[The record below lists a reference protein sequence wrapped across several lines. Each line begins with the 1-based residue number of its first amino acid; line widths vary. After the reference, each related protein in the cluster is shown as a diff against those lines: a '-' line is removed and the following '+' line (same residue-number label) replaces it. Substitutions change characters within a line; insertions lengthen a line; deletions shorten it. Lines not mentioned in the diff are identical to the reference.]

1 MKNPKNPAGAAKPN
15 QSPGSSPGSSAP
27 IGITV
32 KTTVERGHAYM
43 VPRLYN
49 VETSVEEIVRGR
61 EAHERV
67 KKLVDPAR
75 QLKDD
80 FEYLLARIKFGYFER
95 GRVSAEGS
103 HDMADAEFVSFGGGS
118 VDVTYTLTEGQFL
131 AVSANGET
139 EYTVPTVLHQPEP
152 HLINWEFHPG
162 ESREGWIL
170 LKVPKDDKK
179 PLLIFKR
186 EHVEGIYG
194 IWGYVWFQL
203 YQ

>member
-1 MKNPKNPAGAAKPN
+1 MKKTENKSASNSGQANGA
-15 QSPGSSPGSSAP
+15 SPGSAVP
-27 IGITV
+27 IGTTV

-49 VETSVEEIVRGR
+49 VEITLLEIIRGSN
-61 EAHERV
+61 ALAV
-67 KKLVDPAR
+67 VQPLVSSAQP
-75 QLKDD
+75 LKAGY
-80 FEYLLARIKFGYFER
+80 EYLLVRLKFGYFER
-95 GRVSAEGS
+95 GRVAAKGS
-103 HDMADAEFVSFGGGS
+103 TGTADKQYVSFGGGS

-131 AVSANGET
+131 AVSAGGET
-139 EYTVPTVLHQPEP
+139 EYQLPSVAQQPSP
-152 HLINWEFHPG
+152 NLTGWEFHPG

-170 LKVPKDDKK
+170 FQVPKDEKK

-203 YQ
+203 YR